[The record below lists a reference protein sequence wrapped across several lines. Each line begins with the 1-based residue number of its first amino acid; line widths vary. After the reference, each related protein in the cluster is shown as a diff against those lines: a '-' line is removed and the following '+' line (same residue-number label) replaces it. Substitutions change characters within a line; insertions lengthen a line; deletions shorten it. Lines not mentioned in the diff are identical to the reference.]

1 MLFLGV
7 LCASAVISKMTVKS
21 VKLLI
26 MVVSGLVPDEHY
38 RLIVSRRLPGICRKV
53 AP

>member
-21 VKLLI
+21 AKLLI
-26 MVVSGLVPDEHY
+26 GYILDFVQAETTAKD
-38 RLIVSRRLPGICRKV
+38 
-53 AP
+53 

>member
-21 VKLLI
+21 AKLLI
-26 MVVSGLVPDEHY
+26 DLVWKSSYLTLYAGTCAVVIG
-38 RLIVSRRLPGICRKV
+38 
-53 AP
+53 